1 MSAPEPGRQRR
12 KSTLTEEA
20 LWTVPA
26 KPDTQP
32 PPAAPS
38 AGQPPAVP
46 VQPAPPRRRARD
58 LKEAR
63 GRKLARDAAYGWA
76 AAEARLIERH
86 QELAAELAAA
96 RGRGTD
102 PEMLLEFLAEARARH
117 GLDPAMLPPDLI
129 AEIKRTP

>member
-1 MSAPEPGRQRR
+1 MSATEPARQRR

-20 LWTVPA
+20 IWQVPA
-26 KPDTQP
+26 KPDAQSPGAAAAAQP
-32 PPAAPS
+32 LAAAPVH
-38 AGQPPAVP
+38 PD
-46 VQPAPPRRRARD
+46 PPRRRARD

-76 AAEARLIERH
+76 AAQARLAERH

-96 RGRGTD
+96 RARGTD
-102 PEMLLEFLAEARARH
+102 PETLLEFLAEARARH
-117 GLDPAMLPPDLI
+117 GLDPATLPPDLI